1 MNGERIG
8 KVTVK
13 DKGTTIVIDLSE
25 TSPSKDM
32 NREPLVIGLNLCGY
46 YVFRDII
53 LTMLRRKLVK
63 LPREMENESTITREI
78 NV

>member
-1 MNGERIG
+1 MNGGTIG

-25 TSPSKDM
+25 TSPSRDM

-63 LPREMENESTITREI
+63 LPREMKNESTILHEI